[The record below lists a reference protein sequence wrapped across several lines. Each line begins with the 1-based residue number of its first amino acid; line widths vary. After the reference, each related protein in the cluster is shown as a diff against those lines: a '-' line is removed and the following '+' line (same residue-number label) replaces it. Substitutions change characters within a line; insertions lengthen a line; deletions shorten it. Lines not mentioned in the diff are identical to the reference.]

1 MGHRILVGI
10 DCSAN
15 AQRAVDYVGAM
26 LRPHDDA
33 AITLFHVLVGPQ
45 PDIYPDAAQREQE
58 LDKRHRRAH
67 RQLEAMAARLAEIG
81 VPPDRIA
88 LKIQVCD
95 PGENVSSALLDEQR
109 RGGYHT
115 VVVGRRGMSKREEF
129 LFGSVSSKIIR
140 EARECT
146 VWVVQ

>member
-1 MGHRILVGI
+1 MGHKILVGI

-15 AQRAVDYVGAM
+15 AQRAVDYVGTM
-26 LRPHDDA
+26 LRPHDA
-33 AITLFHVLVGPQ
+33 VYVTLFHVLIGPQ
-45 PDIYPDAAQREQE
+45 PDIYPDKEQRDME
-58 LDKRHRRAH
+58 LEKRHRRAY
-67 RQLEAMAARLAEIG
+67 RQLEGMLSRLVELG
-81 VPPDRIA
+81 VPKERIS

-95 PGENVSSALLDEQR
+95 PGENVPGVLLQEQR

>member
-15 AQRAVDYVGAM
+15 AQRAVDYVGTM
-26 LRPHDDA
+26 LRPHSDA
-33 AITLFHVLVGPQ
+33 FITLFHVLIGPQ
-45 PDIYPDAAQREQE
+45 PDIYPEAAQRDHE
-58 LDKRHRRAH
+58 LDKRRRRAH
-67 RQLEAMAARLAEIG
+67 RQLEAMAARLGEMGLPA
-81 VPPDRIA
+81 DRIA
-88 LKIQVCD
+88 WKIQVCE
-95 PGENVSSALLDEQR
+95 PGENIASALLEEQR

>member
-1 MGHRILVGI
+1 MGHKILVGI

-15 AQRAVDYVGAM
+15 AQRAVDYVGSM
-26 LRPHDDA
+26 VRPHEDTV
-33 AITLFHVLVGPQ
+33 ITLFHVLVGPQ
-45 PDIYPDAAQREQE
+45 PDIYPDTDQRAQE

-67 RQLEAMAARLAEIG
+67 RQLEAMAARLTEIG
-81 VPPDRIA
+81 VPKDRIS

-95 PGENVSSALLDEQR
+95 PTENVWSALLEEQK

>member
-1 MGHRILVGI
+1 MGHKILVGI

-15 AQRAVDYVGAM
+15 AQRALDYVGTM
-26 LRPHDDA
+26 LRPHDDVLV
-33 AITLFHVLVGPQ
+33 TLFHVLIGPQ
-45 PDIYPDAAQREQE
+45 PDIHPDREQRELE
-58 LDKRHRRAH
+58 LEKRYRRAV
-67 RQLEAMAARLAEIG
+67 RQLEAMQARLVTLG
-81 VPPDRIA
+81 VPEDRITA
-88 LKIQVCD
+88 KIQVCA
-95 PGENVSSALLDEQR
+95 PGDNVANTLLEEQQ
-109 RGGYHT
+109 RGGYQT

>member
-1 MGHRILVGI
+1 MGHKILVGI

-15 AQRAVDYVGAM
+15 AQRALDYVGTM
-26 LRPHDDA
+26 LRPHDD
-33 AITLFHVLVGPQ
+33 ILVTLFHVLIAPQ
-45 PDIYPDAAQREQE
+45 PDIYPDRQQRERE
-58 LDKRHRRAH
+58 LEKRHGRAL
-67 RQLEAMAARLAEIG
+67 RQLEAMQARLVTLG
-81 VPPDRIA
+81 VPKDRITM
-88 LKIQVCD
+88 KIQVCAPED
-95 PGENVSSALLDEQR
+95 NVAVTLLEEQR
-109 RGGYHT
+109 RGGYQT

>member
-1 MGHRILVGI
+1 MGHKILVGI

-15 AQRAVDYVGAM
+15 AQRALDYVGNM
-26 LRPHDDA
+26 LRPHDN
-33 AITLFHVLVGPQ
+33 IHVTLFHVLIGPQ
-45 PDIYPDAAQREQE
+45 PDIYPDREQREVE
-58 LDKRHRRAH
+58 LEKRHRRAF
-67 RQLEAMAARLAEIG
+67 RQLEAMQDRLVELG
-81 VPPDRIA
+81 VPKDRIS
-88 LKIQVCD
+88 LKLQVCPPED
-95 PGENVSSALLDEQR
+95 SVPGTLLEEQR
-109 RGGYHT
+109 NGGYQT